1 MTDVNAIRAQAA
13 GLAPWSDAARKDV
26 PALLAEVDRLTAER
40 DQAREEAEVLLAVYS
55 TPGRPRQAQCGSCS
69 QHTTLDRKDG
79 ELRALAKA
87 ARRYRHERDDA
98 RDEAALAYIHGA
110 TDMREAASLVWE
122 DESDA
127 VRAEDFGGDY
137 GAAIRALPTT
147 RPDAEAAGM
156 SPQAM
161 IRVVDACVESIGDL
175 DTRVE
180 ALEQGS
186 SPDRT

>member
-13 GLAPWSDAARKDV
+13 GFAPWSDAARKDV
-26 PALLAEVDRLTAER
+26 AALLAEVDRLTAER
-40 DQAREEAEVLLAVYS
+40 DQAREEAEVLLAVY
-55 TPGRPRQAQCGSCS
+55 TAPGRPRQARCGSCS

-87 ARRYRHERDDA
+87 ARRYRRERDDA
-98 RDEAALAYIHGA
+98 RDEAALAYIRGA
-110 TDMREAASLVWE
+110 TDMREAAALVWE

-127 VRAEDFGGDY
+127 VRADFGGDY

-161 IRVVDACVESIGDL
+161 SRVVDACVESIGDL

-186 SPDRT
+186 PDRT